1 MPSSVREVIEEILD
15 DIHALLK
22 KHRSLNHG

>member
-15 DIHALLK
+15 DFYALLK